1 MHIEEILIKFNEIWE
16 KVTNIIYKEFDTNPI
31 YNEKYI
37 KPKTKVH
44 NKKVNTNFHSNKIPH
59 ESLECVCLSVTLLD
73 SVYRKDNKY
82 YPQVF
87 LEECQYI
94 VKQKKIYDRIIEDVE
109 ISSDEEDLLEKFQ
122 MDKNSDYEEN
132 SEEEIME
139 KVQMEKSSDE
149 EN

>member
-1 MHIEEILIKFNEIWE
+1 MFLRRSLLTRIDVIISLATRTLKEIGPLLIFLPKRKHIEEILIKFNEIWE

-87 LEECQYI
+87 LEEC
-94 VKQKKIYDRIIEDVE
+94 
-109 ISSDEEDLLEKFQ
+109 
-122 MDKNSDYEEN
+122 
-132 SEEEIME
+132 
-139 KVQMEKSSDE
+139 
-149 EN
+149 